1 MPWILVGCKSRGT
14 RALREQ
20 HTPAI
25 VLVPRVFKWVLPYS
39 SAKRRL
45 VWTRTKVRSRFIF
58 ISKRPKLQNS
68 TDHSLKRKV
77 SSFYSTMAESTTRPL
92 KIIAGADSFGCSL
105 KDTLVSHLRSLNID
119 VEDLG
124 TSSYYSIAAD
134 VGRRVSSSSSTADIE
149 TRGLVACGTGVG
161 VAIFA
166 NKFPGVFA
174 ATCLSPSDAV
184 NARSINNSNVLAVSG
199 MSTAPESA
207 IEILDSWLKTPFKA
221 PCPASESKPWPEE
234 IESFLDNS
242 IKEMP
247 KIGAASASASASEES
262 YCSICCLVKNREL
275 NPIDIIPGGSM
286 KIVRESPTSAIVRFK
301 AGSVEPA
308 HHHTFGHDLVVMEG
322 KKSVWNLTK
331 KEKFDLVVGDYLF
344 TPAGDVHRVKYYED
358 TEFFIKWDG
367 KWDMFFDEDL
377 EAANKAIQQ
386 ELENGSK

>member
-1 MPWILVGCKSRGT
+1 
-14 RALREQ
+14 
-20 HTPAI
+20 
-25 VLVPRVFKWVLPYS
+25 
-39 SAKRRL
+39 
-45 VWTRTKVRSRFIF
+45 
-58 ISKRPKLQNS
+58 
-68 TDHSLKRKV
+68 
-77 SSFYSTMAESTTRPL
+77 MAETTTATTRPL
-92 KIIAGADSFGCSL
+92 KIITGADSFCCTL
-105 KDTLVSHLRSLNID
+105 KDALVSHLRSLNID

-124 TSSYYSIAAD
+124 TSAYYSIAAE
-134 VGRRVSSSSSTADIE
+134 VGRRVSSSSAAADTETE

-161 VAIFA
+161 VAMFA

-174 ATCLSPSDAV
+174 ATCLSPADAL

-207 IEILDSWLKTPFKA
+207 VETLNTWLNTPFKA

-234 IESFLDNS
+234 VSLFLDKS
-242 IKEMP
+242 INEMR
-247 KIGAASASASASEES
+247 KIGADSAPQDAS
-262 YCSICCLVKNREL
+262 CSICCLLKNRDLRE
-275 NPIDIIPGGSM
+275 IDIIPGGSM
-286 KIVRESPTSAIVRFK
+286 KIVRESPTSAVVRFK

-331 KEKFDLVVGDYLF
+331 NERFDLAVGDYLF

-377 EAANKAIQQ
+377 EAAKKAIDQ
-386 ELENGSK
+386 ELQNGGE